1 MLIAIPAFRVSCNVG
16 IDKGRAWSV
25 IEEIILWSS
34 AREPQSIAKL
44 VAGSGL
50 PRQVVVAAIARLMR
64 FRLVELSVKDNGVSF
79 RTSAYG
85 REIVESGRP
94 LPFFPKREKRRV
106 SFVVEQ
112 ATGAFF
118 PSIQVRM
125 ASHQTLINDPDPDV
139 RFVVV
144 EGGGPSMTHEANM
157 DRLSEIAARGWE
169 EHLAIV
175 DGRTAVMRNEFML
188 IRFVDGV
195 PRNIPEGAS
204 ETLKAIVREVSSKP
218 AGTPEI
224 PVGYRG
230 EAEETEQV
238 PIVHACEFDPAD
250 VVIGGSAQLTL
261 LKRLFEAAN
270 SRVIIH
276 STFLDH
282 KRFKDLIDDIRSAC
296 LRGVRF
302 DLLWGA
308 GVADDTENRNAKS
321 AVHIA
326 GMVREHRE
334 IYQNFQ
340 LHMRTTGSHA
350 KILLADDAKGDWIAA
365 IGSCNWLSSPFNAVE
380 ATVVL
385 RDPHV
390 VADVAVAVQRMV
402 GRRGLSDDIATEMSL
417 VARELRALP
426 RKGGA
431 AKISLIVG
439 DGHDVVMRRASGEA
453 TRRMVVG
460 TNRLGSTARPGM
472 LMPAEVAAKR
482 ATNMDIVMLY
492 TQASGPLKNRHARK
506 LAEEAA
512 LSGMRLLK
520 APIPLHGK
528 FVVWDSDN
536 LVVTSLNWGSAT
548 SDADFPQAEIGVH
561 VESTGIADGAVAQLQ
576 TIFPDIA
583 RPSAQTESATTF
595 GSKSGEADNTNPN
608 AP

>member
-1 MLIAIPAFRVSCNVG
+1 
-16 IDKGRAWSV
+16 
-25 IEEIILWSS
+25 
-34 AREPQSIAKL
+34 
-44 VAGSGL
+44 
-50 PRQVVVAAIARLMR
+50 
-64 FRLVELSVKDNGVSF
+64 
-79 RTSAYG
+79 
-85 REIVESGRP
+85 
-94 LPFFPKREKRRV
+94 
-106 SFVVEQ
+106 
-112 ATGAFF
+112 
-118 PSIQVRM
+118 M
-125 ASHQTLINDPDPDV
+125 ASHQALINDPDPDL

-144 EGGGPSMTHEANM
+144 EGGGPSMTHEANIA
-157 DRLSEIAARGWE
+157 RLSEIAARGWE
-169 EHLAIV
+169 EHLAVV

-195 PRNIPEGAS
+195 PRNLPESAS
-204 ETLKAIVREVSSKP
+204 ETLKAIVQEVASRR

-224 PVGYRG
+224 AVGYRG
-230 EAEETEQV
+230 EAKETEQV
-238 PIVHACEFDPAD
+238 PIVYACDFDPTD

-261 LKRLFEAAN
+261 LKKLFETAK

-282 KRFKDLIDDIRSAC
+282 NRFKDLIDDIRCAC

-308 GVADDTENRNAKS
+308 EVADDAENRNAKS

-326 GMVREHRE
+326 RMLREHRE

-350 KILLADDAKGDWIAA
+350 KILLVDDAKGDWIAA

-380 ATVVL
+380 VTVVL

-390 VADVAVAVQRMV
+390 VADVAVGVQRMV

-417 VARELRALP
+417 VASELRALP

-439 DGHDVVMRRASGEA
+439 DGHDAVMRRASGEA
-453 TRRMVVG
+453 RRRIVVG
-460 TNRLGSTARPGM
+460 THRLGSTARPGM
-472 LMPAEVAAKR
+472 LMQAEVAAKR
-482 ATNMDIVMLY
+482 ATDMDVVMLY

-520 APIPLHGK
+520 TPIPLHGK
-528 FVVWDSDN
+528 FVAWDSND

-548 SDADFPQAEIGVH
+548 SDVDFPQADIGVH
-561 VESTGIADGAVAQLQ
+561 IEAPGIADGAVAQLR
-576 TIFPDIA
+576 TIFPDIVQ
-583 RPSAQTESATTF
+583 SDAQPATF
-595 GSKSGEADNTNPN
+595 
-608 AP
+608 